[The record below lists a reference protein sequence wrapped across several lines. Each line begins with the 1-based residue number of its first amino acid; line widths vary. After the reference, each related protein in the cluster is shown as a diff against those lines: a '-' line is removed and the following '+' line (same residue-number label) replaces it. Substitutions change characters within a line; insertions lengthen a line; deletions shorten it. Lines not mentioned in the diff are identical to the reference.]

1 MEQPESV
8 KHAALLWTTAVLAG
22 IIETVLAV
30 SEIARESSLDAGVWM
45 NVGVRS
51 AVFIGAFV
59 LVAHL
64 VRGRRWARA
73 SLAVLL
79 SVIGLAS
86 MVVPSAMQ
94 MVDGASLIPAV
105 GGDGDFAIAFFVV
118 RVAHIAAVVLATA
131 LMFSPSANRYFR
143 KPETR
148 TEPVPA

>member
-1 MEQPESV
+1 MEQPETV
-8 KHAALLWTTAVLAG
+8 KHAALLWATAVLAG

-30 SEIARESSLDAGVWM
+30 SEIARDSGLDAGVWM

-51 AVFIGAFV
+51 FIYIGAFV
-59 LVAHL
+59 LVVHL

-73 SLAVLL
+73 SLGVLL
-79 SVIGLAS
+79 SVVGLAA
-86 MVVPSAMQ
+86 MVVPAATQ
-94 MVDGASLIPAV
+94 MADGASLIPAV

-118 RVAHIAAVVLATA
+118 RLAHIAAVILATA

-148 TEPVPA
+148 IEPVTA